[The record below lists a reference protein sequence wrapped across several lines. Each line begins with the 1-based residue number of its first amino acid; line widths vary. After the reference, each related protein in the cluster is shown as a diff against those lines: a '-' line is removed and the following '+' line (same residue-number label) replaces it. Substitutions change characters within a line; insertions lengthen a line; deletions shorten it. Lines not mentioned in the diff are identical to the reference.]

1 MFDNLEALDTD
12 KHKDLRFTQARDF
25 GFSAGLASAPLSA
38 SEVVE
43 AAKCFPVVFPTEGP
57 LLPLAMLS
65 VQEGVN
71 SFVDAGGK
79 WLGSYVPA
87 HVRRYPFIL
96 GNTDT
101 PDNYTIMLD
110 PKAPHFTDP
119 GGEALF
125 ADDGERGPTLN
136 KVVEFLSAF
145 QQEITATE
153 QLLKPLDEAGILT
166 VQRLELADFEGKT
179 ATIEGVRAID
189 REKLFALDDAV
200 LAGWVR
206 DGMMN
211 MIDAHLASLN
221 NFVALT
227 ARQGADT
234 PAPS

>member
-1 MFDNLEALDTD
+1 
-12 KHKDLRFTQARDF
+12 
-25 GFSAGLASAPLSA
+25 
-38 SEVVE
+38 
-43 AAKCFPVVFPTEGP
+43 
-57 LLPLAMLS
+57 
-65 VQEGVN
+65 
-71 SFVDAGGK
+71 
-79 WLGSYVPA
+79 
-87 HVRRYPFIL
+87 
-96 GNTDT
+96 
-101 PDNYTIMLD
+101 MLD

-206 DGMMN
+206 DGMTSWPQRKN
-211 MIDAHLASLN
+211 VSIEHAVEHDRRINRADRSDHGEVTLEKSLVFLEVASDDAQEV
-221 NFVALT
+221 VA
-227 ARQGADT
+227 
-234 PAPS
+234 